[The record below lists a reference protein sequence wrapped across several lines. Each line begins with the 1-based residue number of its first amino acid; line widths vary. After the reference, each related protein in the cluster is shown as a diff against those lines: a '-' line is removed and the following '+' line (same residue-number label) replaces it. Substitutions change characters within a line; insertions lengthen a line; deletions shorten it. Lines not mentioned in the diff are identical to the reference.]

1 MVERVPPE
9 VLALL
14 ATVSTG
20 TLCSQMRHRGFWN
33 VFMHDVHPL
42 RPDLHMAGQAL
53 TLRYIPRREDLD
65 PTGEYDNRQNKQRLA
80 IEAVEPGDVLVIDA
94 RGDTRAATLGNI
106 LSARVAARGGA
117 GIVTDGA
124 FRDSPA
130 IKEIDL
136 PTFARAA
143 NANLSNT
150 IHFPSEI
157 NVPIA
162 CGGVTVL
169 PGDVLVGDGEG
180 VAVIPRALAD
190 EVAHAAA
197 EQEEREKFIYAKIT
211 SGSSIVGVYP
221 PNSETL
227 REYEA
232 SRS

>member
-1 MVERVPPE
+1 MIERVSPE

-14 ATVSTG
+14 KTVSTG

-33 VFMHDVHPL
+33 IFMHDVHPL
-42 RPDLHMAGQAL
+42 RPELHMAGQAL

-80 IEAVEPGDVLVIDA
+80 IEAVESGDVLVIDA

-106 LSARVAARGGA
+106 LTARVRARGAA

-136 PTFARAA
+136 PTYARAA

-162 CGGVTVL
+162 CGGVAVL

-180 VAVIPRALAD
+180 VAVIPRALAE
-190 EVAHAAA
+190 EVANAAV
-197 EQEEREKFIYAKIT
+197 EQERGEEFIYTKIRN
-211 SGSSIVGVYP
+211 GSSIVGVYP
-221 PNSETL
+221 PNAETL
-227 REYEA
+227 KEYEA
-232 SRS
+232 SRG